1 MVSGDMNDSIKPGP
15 SGQPLAGYERP
26 TLKTI
31 AYMTGLG
38 ITTVSRALKD
48 APDIG
53 AETKER
59 VRQVAQQ
66 IGYQPNRAGVRLR
79 TGKTNVI
86 ALVLSVD
93 EELMGFTTQMVFG
106 ITEVLASTQYHLVV
120 TPHTHAKDP
129 MIPIRYILDTGSAD
143 GVIISKM
150 QPDDPRVRFMT
161 ERNMPFAAHGR
172 TDMGIE
178 HPYHDFDN
186 EAYVYEAVKRLSQ
199 CGRKR
204 IAVLLPPKQFSY
216 HDFARRG
223 FERGLRDFGIGEFPL
238 NGIIS
243 NDTPLDQIKEVSQK
257 LMSAPDCPDGL
268 VSISGTSTIAFIA
281 GVEEAGKK
289 VGKDI
294 DVVSKQ
300 SADFLNWLRPEIHTV
315 NEDIKLAGRELA
327 KALLARIDGKPV
339 AGLQTLS
346 QPVWSSRTPKFGA

>member
-1 MVSGDMNDSIKPGP
+1 MNDSMTPENQAWPLSPG
-15 SGQPLAGYERP
+15 ERP

-31 AYMTGLG
+31 AYITGLG

-59 VRQVAQQ
+59 VRHVAQQ

-106 ITEVLASTQYHLVV
+106 ITEVLANTQYHLVV

-143 GVIISKM
+143 GVIISKIR
-150 QPDDPRVRFMT
+150 PDDPRVRFMS
-161 ERNMPFAAHGR
+161 EHNLPFATHGR
-172 TDMGIE
+172 TAMGID
-178 HPYHDFDN
+178 HPFHDFDN
-186 EAYVYEAVKRLSQ
+186 EAYAYEAVKRLAQ

-204 IAVLLPPKQFSY
+204 IAVLLPSSQFSY
-216 HDFARRG
+216 YDYARRG
-223 FERGLRDFGIGEFPL
+223 FERGLRDFGLTEFPFDS
-238 NGIIS
+238 IS
-243 NDTPLDQIKEVSQK
+243 NDTPLEQIKDQSRV
-257 LMSAPDCPDGL
+257 LMSKTTVPDGF
-268 VSISGTSTIAFIA
+268 VSISGSSTIAVVA
-281 GVEEAGKK
+281 GIEASGKK
-289 VGKDI
+289 IGVDI

-300 SADFLNWLRPEIHTV
+300 SADFLNWLRPEIHTM

-327 KALLARIDGKPV
+327 RAVLARIDGERTDHR
-339 AGLQTLS
+339 QTVS
-346 QPVWSSRTPKFGA
+346 QPVWSSHTPKF

>member
-1 MVSGDMNDSIKPGP
+1 MNDGMNSGT

-53 AETKER
+53 ADTKER

-106 ITEVLASTQYHLVV
+106 ITEVLSATQYHLVV

-186 EAYVYEAVKRLSQ
+186 EAYTYEAVKRLAQ

-204 IAVLLPPKQFSY
+204 IAVLLPARQFSY

-223 FERGLRDFGIGEFPL
+223 FDRGLREFGLTEFPL

-243 NDTPLDQIKEVSQK
+243 NDTPLDQIKETSRA
-257 LMSAPDCPDGL
+257 LMTGSDFPDGL
-268 VSISGTSTIAFIA
+268 VSISGTSTIAFVA
-281 GVEEAGKK
+281 GVEEAGKSI
-289 VGKDI
+289 GKDI

-300 SADFLNWLRPEIHTV
+300 SADFLNWLRPEIHTM

-327 KALLARIDGKPV
+327 KALLGRIEGKSPAV
-339 AGLQTLS
+339 LQSLS
-346 QPVWSSRTPKFGA
+346 QPVWSFRAPKFGK

>member
-1 MVSGDMNDSIKPGP
+1 MNDGIETEPG
-15 SGQPLAGYERP
+15 GQPLPGNERP

-31 AYMTGLG
+31 ALMTGLG
-38 ITTVSRALKD
+38 LTTVSRALKD

-53 AETKER
+53 ADTKER
-59 VRQVAQQ
+59 VRKVAQQ

-106 ITEVLASTQYHLVV
+106 ITEVLSSTQYHLVV

-150 QPDDPRVRFMT
+150 QPDDPRVRFMA

-172 TDMGIE
+172 TNMGIE

-186 EAYVYEAVKRLSQ
+186 EAYVYEAMRRLSQ

-204 IAVLLPPKQFSY
+204 IAVLLPPTQFSY

-223 FERGLRDFGIGEFPL
+223 FDRGLRDFGLGEFPL
-238 NGIIS
+238 NGVIS
-243 NDTPLDQIKEVSQK
+243 NDTPLDQIKEVSRT
-257 LMSAPDCPDGL
+257 LMSAADCPDGL
-268 VSISGTSTIAFIA
+268 VSISGTSTIAFVA
-281 GVEEAGKK
+281 GVEETGKK
-289 VGKDI
+289 IGKDI

-300 SADFLNWLRPEIHTV
+300 SADFLNWLRPEIHTM

-327 KALLARIDGKPV
+327 KALLARIDGKP
-339 AGLQTLS
+339 AEGLQSLS
-346 QPVWSSRTPKFGA
+346 QPVWSSRAPKFNA

>member
-1 MVSGDMNDSIKPGP
+1 MDDSIEPETNV
-15 SGQPLAGYERP
+15 QALAGYERP

-59 VRQVAQQ
+59 VRQVARQ

-93 EELMGFTTQMVFG
+93 EELMGFTTQLVFG
-106 ITEVLASTQYHLVV
+106 ITEVLANTQYHLVV

-129 MIPIRYILDTGSAD
+129 MVPIQYILDTGSAD

-150 QPDDPRVRFMT
+150 QPDDARVRFMT

-172 TDMGIE
+172 TNMGID

-186 EAYVYEAVKRLSQ
+186 EAYVYEAMKRLSQ
-199 CGRKR
+199 CGRKH

-216 HDFARRG
+216 YDFARRG
-223 FERGLRDFGIGEFPL
+223 FERGLHDFGLLEFPL
-238 NGIIS
+238 NDIIS
-243 NDTPLDQIKEVSQK
+243 NDTPLDQVKALSEA
-257 LMSAPDCPDGL
+257 LMSTPDCPDGL

-289 VGKDI
+289 VGRDI

-327 KALLARIDGKPV
+327 RALLARIDGKPV
-339 AGLQTLS
+339 QGLQSLS
-346 QPVWSSRTPKFGA
+346 QPVWSSRAPKFGA

>member
-1 MVSGDMNDSIKPGP
+1 MNDSIKSET
-15 SGQPLAGYERP
+15 SGQPLPGYERP

-59 VRQVAQQ
+59 VRHVAQQ

-93 EELMGFTTQMVFG
+93 EELMGFTTQMLFG
-106 ITEVLASTQYHLVV
+106 ITEALASTQYHLVV

-161 ERNMPFAAHGR
+161 ERNMPFATHGR

-186 EAYVYEAVKRLSQ
+186 EAYVYEAMRRLAQ

-204 IAVLLPPKQFSY
+204 IGIILPPKRFSY
-216 HDFARRG
+216 HDHARRG
-223 FERGLRDFGIGEFPL
+223 FDRGLHDFGLLEFPL
-238 NGIIS
+238 GYIS
-243 NDTPLDQIKEVSQK
+243 NDMPLDQVKDASKK
-257 LMSAPDCPDGL
+257 LMSGTDCPDGL
-268 VSISGTSTIAFIA
+268 VSISGSSTIAFIA
-281 GVEEAGKK
+281 GIEETGKK
-289 VGKDI
+289 IGMDI

-300 SADFLNWLRPEIHTV
+300 SADFLNWLRPEIHTM

-327 KALLARIDGKPV
+327 KALLARIDGKSV
-339 AGLQTLS
+339 AGLQSVS
-346 QPVWSSRTPKFGA
+346 QPVWSSHAPKFEA

>member
-1 MVSGDMNDSIKPGP
+1 MNDSMKPETG
-15 SGQPLAGYERP
+15 GQPPSGYERP

-31 AYMTGLG
+31 ANLTGLG

-53 AETKER
+53 ADTKER

-66 IGYQPNRAGVRLR
+66 VGYQPNRAGVRLR

-93 EELMGFTTQMVFG
+93 EEMMGFTTQLVFG
-106 ITEVLASTQYHLVV
+106 IAEVLANTQYHLVV

-129 MIPIRYILDTGSAD
+129 MVPIRYILDTGSAD

-150 QPDDPRVRFMT
+150 QPDDPRVRLMT
-161 ERNMPFAAHGR
+161 ERNMPFATHGR

-186 EAYVYEAVKRLSQ
+186 ETYAYEAVRRLSL
-199 CGRKR
+199 CGRR
-204 IAVLLPPKQFSY
+204 DIAVLLPPAQFSY
-216 HDFARRG
+216 HDHGRRG
-223 FERGLRDFGIGEFPL
+223 FDRGLRDFGLKEFPMT
-238 NGIIS
+238 GMS
-243 NDTPLDQIKEVSQK
+243 NATSLDQIKDVSRT
-257 LMSAPDCPDGL
+257 LMSGGNCPDGL
-268 VSISGTSTIAFIA
+268 ISISGSSTIAFIA
-281 GVEEAGKK
+281 GAEEAGKQI
-289 VGKDI
+289 GKDI

-300 SADFLNWLRPEIHTV
+300 SADFLNWIRPEIHTI

-327 KALLARIDGKPV
+327 KALLARIDGKPIKE
-339 AGLQTLS
+339 LQTLI
-346 QPVWSSRTPKFGA
+346 QPVWSSRSPKFGA

>member
-1 MVSGDMNDSIKPGP
+1 MNDSMKPEKG
-15 SGQPLAGYERP
+15 GQSINGYERP

-106 ITEVLASTQYHLVV
+106 IAEALANTQYHLVV

-129 MIPIRYILDTGSAD
+129 MVPIRYILDTGSAD
-143 GVIISKM
+143 GVIISKL
-150 QPDDPRVRFMT
+150 QPNDPRVRFMT
-161 ERNMPFAAHGR
+161 ERNMPFATHGR
-172 TDMGIE
+172 TDMGID

-186 EAYVYEAVKRLSQ
+186 EAYAYEAVKRLAQ

-204 IAVLLPPKQFSY
+204 VAVLLPPKQYSY
-216 HDFARRG
+216 HDYARRG
-223 FERGLRDFGIGEFPL
+223 FDRGLRDFGLTECPL
-238 NGIIS
+238 VGLS
-243 NDTPLDQIKEVSQK
+243 NDTSLDQIKETSREF
-257 LMSAPDCPDGL
+257 MSRPDFPDGL
-268 VSISGTSTIAFIA
+268 VSISGSSTVAFIA
-281 GVEEAGKK
+281 GAEEAGREI
-289 VGKDI
+289 GKDI

-300 SADFLNWLRPEIHTV
+300 SAEFLNWIRPELHTV

-327 KALLARIDGKPV
+327 KALLARIDGKPIE
-339 AGLQTLS
+339 GLQTLS
-346 QPVWSSRTPKFGA
+346 KPVWSPRAPKF

>member
-1 MVSGDMNDSIKPGP
+1 MNDSMKPETG
-15 SGQPLAGYERP
+15 GQPPSGYERP

-31 AYMTGLG
+31 ANLTGLG

-53 AETKER
+53 ADTKER

-66 IGYQPNRAGVRLR
+66 VGYQPNRAGVRLR

-93 EELMGFTTQMVFG
+93 EEMMGFTTQLVFG
-106 ITEVLASTQYHLVV
+106 IAEVLANTQYHLVV

-129 MIPIRYILDTGSAD
+129 MVPIRYILDTGSAD

-150 QPDDPRVRFMT
+150 QPDDARVRLMT
-161 ERNMPFAAHGR
+161 ERNMPFATHGR

-186 EAYVYEAVKRLSQ
+186 ETYAYEAVKRLSL
-199 CGRKR
+199 CGRKN
-204 IAVLLPPKQFSY
+204 IAVLLPPAHFSY
-216 HDFARRG
+216 HDHARRG
-223 FERGLRDFGIGEFPL
+223 FDRGLHDFGLKEFPMTGL
-238 NGIIS
+238 S
-243 NDTPLDQIKEVSQK
+243 NATSLDQIKDVSRT
-257 LMSAPDCPDGL
+257 LMSGSDYPDGL
-268 VSISGTSTIAFIA
+268 ISISGSSTIAFIA
-281 GVEEAGKK
+281 GAEEAGKQI
-289 VGKDI
+289 GKDI

-300 SADFLNWLRPEIHTV
+300 SADFLNWIRPEIHTI

-339 AGLQTLS
+339 EGLQSLI
-346 QPVWSSRTPKFGA
+346 QPVWSSRSPKFGA

>member
-1 MVSGDMNDSIKPGP
+1 MASGDMNDSIKTEPGGQLL
-15 SGQPLAGYERP
+15 SGNERP

-53 AETKER
+53 ADTKER

-93 EELMGFTTQMVFG
+93 EELMGFTTQLVFG
-106 ITEVLASTQYHLVV
+106 ITEVLSSTQYHLVV

-150 QPDDPRVRFMT
+150 QPDDARVRFMT
-161 ERNMPFAAHGR
+161 ERNMPFATHGR
-172 TDMGIE
+172 TEMDIV

-186 EAYVYEAVKRLSQ
+186 ETYAYEAVKRLSQ

-204 IAVLLPPKQFSY
+204 IAVLLPPSRFSY
-216 HDFARRG
+216 YDHTRRG
-223 FERGLRDFGIGEFPL
+223 FDRGLRDFGLSEFPL
-238 NGIIS
+238 STVS
-243 NDTPLDQIKEVSQK
+243 NETPLDQVKDASRALMQGKE
-257 LMSAPDCPDGL
+257 CPDGL
-268 VSISGTSTIAFIA
+268 VSISGSSTIAFVA
-281 GVEEAGKK
+281 GIEETGKK
-289 VGKDI
+289 IGIDI

-300 SADFLNWLRPEIHTV
+300 SADFLNWLRPEIHTM

-327 KALLARIDGKPV
+327 KALLARIDGKPA
-339 AGLQTLS
+339 AGLQS
-346 QPVWSSRTPKFGA
+346 VSKPVWSNRAPKFEA

>member
-1 MVSGDMNDSIKPGP
+1 MNDSMIPENGEHALPGN
-15 SGQPLAGYERP
+15 ERP

-53 AETKER
+53 AETKQR
-59 VRQVAQQ
+59 VRKVAQQ

-106 ITEVLASTQYHLVV
+106 ITEVLANTPYHLVM

-129 MIPIRYILDTGSAD
+129 MIPIRYIIDTGSAD
-143 GVIISKM
+143 GVIISKIR
-150 QPDDPRVRFMT
+150 PDDPRVRFMT
-161 ERNMPFAAHGR
+161 ERNMPFATHGR
-172 TDMGIE
+172 TNMGIE

-186 EAYVYEAVKRLSQ
+186 ETYTYEAVKRLAQ

-204 IAVLLPPKQFSY
+204 IAVLLPPSQFSY
-216 HDFARRG
+216 HDAARRG
-223 FERGLRDFGIGEFPL
+223 FERGLKDFGL
-238 NGIIS
+238 NEIKMTSIS
-243 NDTPLDQIKEVSQK
+243 NDTPLDDVKYQSSA
-257 LMSAPDCPDGL
+257 LMSGTDCPDGL
-268 VSISGTSTIAFIA
+268 ISISGSSTIAFVA
-281 GVEEAGKK
+281 GIEASGKK
-289 VGKDI
+289 IGKDI

-300 SADFLNWLRPEIHTV
+300 SADFLNWLRPEIHTM

-327 KALLARIDGKPV
+327 RAVLARIDGKAP
-339 AGLQTLS
+339 GTLQTVS
-346 QPVWSSRTPKFGA
+346 KPVWSSHAPKF

>member
-1 MVSGDMNDSIKPGP
+1 MNPDTGDSSPPDN
-15 SGQPLAGYERP
+15 ERP

-31 AYMTGLG
+31 AFMTGLG

-53 AETKER
+53 AETKLR
-59 VRQVAQQ
+59 VRKVAQQ

-106 ITEVLASTQYHLVV
+106 ITEVLANTPYHLVV

-129 MIPIRYILDTGSAD
+129 MIPIRYIIDTGSAD
-143 GVIISKM
+143 GVIISKIR
-150 QPDDPRVRFMT
+150 PDDPRVRFMI
-161 ERNMPFAAHGR
+161 ERNMPFATHGR

-178 HPYHDFDN
+178 HPFHDFDN
-186 EAYVYEAVKRLSQ
+186 ETYTYEAVKRLAQ

-204 IAVLLPPKQFSY
+204 IAVLLPHSQFSY
-216 HDFARRG
+216 YDAARRG
-223 FERGLRDFGIGEFPL
+223 FERGLTDFGLTEFPMTSI
-238 NGIIS
+238 N
-243 NDTPLDQIKEVSQK
+243 NDSPLDEVKYQSSI
-257 LMSAPDCPDGL
+257 LMGQDTYPDGL
-268 VSISGTSTIAFIA
+268 ISISGSSTIAFVA
-281 GVEEAGKK
+281 GIEASGKK
-289 VGKDI
+289 IGHDI

-300 SADFLNWLRPEIHTV
+300 SADFLNWLRPEIHTM

-327 KALLARIDGKPV
+327 RAVLARIDGKSPST
-339 AGLQTLS
+339 LQTVS
-346 QPVWSSRTPKFGA
+346 QPVWSSHAPKF

>member
-1 MVSGDMNDSIKPGP
+1 MNDSMIPENGEHALPGN
-15 SGQPLAGYERP
+15 ERP

-53 AETKER
+53 ADTKQR
-59 VRQVAQQ
+59 VRKVAQQ

-106 ITEVLASTQYHLVV
+106 ITEVLANTPYHLVM

-129 MIPIRYILDTGSAD
+129 MIPIRYIIDTGSAD
-143 GVIISKM
+143 GVIISKIR
-150 QPDDPRVRFMT
+150 PDDPRVRFMT
-161 ERNMPFAAHGR
+161 ERNMPFATHGR
-172 TDMGIE
+172 TNMGIE

-186 EAYVYEAVKRLSQ
+186 ETYTYEAVKRLAQ
-199 CGRKR
+199 CGRKN
-204 IAVLLPPKQFSY
+204 IAVLLPPSQFSY
-216 HDFARRG
+216 HDAARRG
-223 FERGLRDFGIGEFPL
+223 FERGLKDFGLNEFKMTS
-238 NGIIS
+238 IS
-243 NDTPLDQIKEVSQK
+243 NDTPLDDVKYQSSA
-257 LMSAPDCPDGL
+257 LMSGTDCPDGL
-268 VSISGTSTIAFIA
+268 ISISGSSTIAFVA
-281 GVEEAGKK
+281 GIEASGKK
-289 VGKDI
+289 IGKDI

-300 SADFLNWLRPEIHTV
+300 SADFLNWLRPEIHTM

-327 KALLARIDGKPV
+327 RAVLARIDGKAP
-339 AGLQTLS
+339 GTLQTVS
-346 QPVWSSRTPKFGA
+346 QPVWSSHAPKF